1 MGNNFSNE
9 IWCEDL
15 GSLVVME
22 NTNRITIRRFGLS
35 VNIKDLHEF
44 GFCKKHN
51 WIHGINDIKFCDEN
65 LTPLNKILK

>member
-9 IWCEDL
+9 IWCEEL
-15 GSLVVME
+15 RSFVVIE
-22 NTNRITIRRFGLS
+22 NINRITIRRFGLN

-51 WIHGINDIKFCDEN
+51 
-65 LTPLNKILK
+65 